1 LSAQTRGVQ
10 RAGRESPPLAQ
21 DRLDSLPFARLGGK
35 PAVTTTAI
43 EYRGYEIIIT
53 SPVGQTGQ
61 WRVLIWP
68 LKRGPPIPMP
78 TYASENEATQAAPS
92 VIDQRL
98 GDREAL
104 D

>member
-1 LSAQTRGVQ
+1 VASSAPGA
-10 RAGRESPPLAQ
+10 RARHWRKIGWIRYRSPAW
-21 DRLDSLPFARLGGK
+21 GGK

-53 SPVGQTGQ
+53 SPVGRTGQ

-78 TYASENEATQAAPS
+78 TYASENEATQAARS